1 MKFISIVDME
11 KDVCTMLTSPGYSAI
26 SPIALPKVYGTK
38 AGRDTRTKISSG
50 SGSYDSVTLSAPGQD
65 NRFMDLVSKLSQ
77 EVRTATTTGDIAAL
91 RQQVADH
98 TYVPDPSAI
107 AARILL
113 LGEGA

>member
-1 MKFISIVDME
+1 
-11 KDVCTMLTSPGYSAI
+11 MLTSTGYSAI
-26 SPIALPKVYGTK
+26 SPVALPKVYGAK
-38 AGRDTRTKISSG
+38 AGRGARTTIPSG
-50 SGSYDSVTLSAPGQD
+50 SSNYDSVTLSTPGQD
-65 NRFMDLVSKLSQ
+65 NRFMSLVSKLSQ

-98 TYVPDPSAI
+98 TYAPDPSAI

>member
-1 MKFISIVDME
+1 
-11 KDVCTMLTSPGYSAI
+11 MLTSPGYGAI
-26 SPIALPKVYGTK
+26 SPVALPKVYGAK
-38 AGRDTRTKISSG
+38 AGRGARAQVSAG
-50 SGSYDSVTLSAPGQD
+50 SGNYDSVTLSSPWQD
-65 NRFMDLVSKLSQ
+65 NQFMGLVSKLSQ

-98 TYVPDPSAI
+98 TSVPDPSAI

>member
-1 MKFISIVDME
+1 
-11 KDVCTMLTSPGYSAI
+11 MLTSI
-26 SPIALPKVYGTK
+26 SSVAPSKVYGTK
-38 AGRDTRTKISSG
+38 AGRGARPQISQS
-50 SGSYDSVTLSAPGQD
+50 SSNYDSVTLSGPGQD
-65 NRFMDLVSKLSQ
+65 NRFMGLVSKLSQ

-98 TYVPDPSAI
+98 TYTPDPGAI

>member
-1 MKFISIVDME
+1 MKFISIADLK
-11 KDVCTMLTSPGYSAI
+11 KDVSTVLTSTGYSAI
-26 SPIALPKVYGTK
+26 SPIALPKVYGAKT
-38 AGRDTRTKISSG
+38 GRGARAQAASG
-50 SGSYDSVTLSAPGQD
+50 SGNYDSVTLSGPGQD

-98 TYVPDPSAI
+98 TYTPDPGAI

>member
-1 MKFISIVDME
+1 ME
-11 KDVCTMLTSPGYSAI
+11 KDVSTVLTSPGYSAI
-26 SPIALPKVYGTK
+26 SPIAPTKVYGTK
-38 AGRDTRTKISSG
+38 VGRGTRARTSPGGGI
-50 SGSYDSVTLSAPGQD
+50 YDSVTLSAPGQD
-65 NRFMDLVSKLSQ
+65 NRFMGLVSKLSQ

-98 TYVPDPSAI
+98 TYTPDPSAI